1 MSLSDQGRGEAV
13 TAGVAALARGEPVLV
28 YDGDEREGEVDMFL
42 HASAATATAVADIRT
57 TAGGLVC
64 VAIDAASADRF
75 ELGFLDGMIDHPAA
89 QHRPAYDA
97 RDSFSLP
104 VNHRETHTGVTDR
117 DRAQTIRAIGAL
129 TADASADAASFAA
142 TFRAPGHVPILR
154 AAADGLAGRTGHTE
168 LAVAMAAAG
177 GVPPAVVISEMLDGQ
192 TGEALSTTAAAAMA
206 ADRGLVL
213 LDSQPIIDALA

>member
-1 MSLSDQGRGEAV
+1 MSLSDQDVGDGV
-13 TAGVAALARGEPVLV
+13 DAGIAALARGEPVLV
-28 YDGDEREGEVDMFL
+28 YDGADREGEVDMFL
-42 HASAATATAVADIRT
+42 HASAATATSIADVRT

-75 ELGFLDGMIDHPAA
+75 GIGFLDAMIDHPAA

-104 VNHRETHTGVTDR
+104 VNHRETHTGVTDS
-117 DRAQTIRAIGAL
+117 DRARTVRAIGAL
-129 TADASADAASFAA
+129 TADASADEARFAA

-154 AAADGLAGRTGHTE
+154 AAADGLVGRTGHTE
-168 LAVAMAAAG
+168 LAVAMADAAG
-177 GVPPAVVISEMLDGQ
+177 VAPAVVISEMLDAQ
-192 TGEALSTTAAAAMA
+192 TGEALSTTAAAAFA

-213 LDSQPIIDALA
+213 LESAPIIDTLG